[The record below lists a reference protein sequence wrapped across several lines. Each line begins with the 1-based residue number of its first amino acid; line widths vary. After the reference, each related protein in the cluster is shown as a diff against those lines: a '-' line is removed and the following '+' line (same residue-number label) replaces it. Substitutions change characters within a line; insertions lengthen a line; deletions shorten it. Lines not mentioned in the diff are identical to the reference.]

1 MKLQPIAVVM
11 EPAEQMVLVNVTV
24 NFSQLIVQVSYNVS
38 LFSDLEV
45 DLLNFFSFVL
55 AFCNPNTTCNGQGTC
70 GDNGICQCSDNLFG
84 DDCSGKLFSTL
95 NCIWHKVHKYCKKIF
110 LHL

>member
-11 EPAEQMVLVNVTV
+11 VPAELMVHANVTV
-24 NFSQLIVQVSYNVS
+24 NSLEPIVLVSYRIYV
-38 LFSDLEV
+38 
-45 DLLNFFSFVL
+45 LLRFRGRNIPFSFL
-55 AFCNPNTTCNGQGTC
+55 LEFCNPNTTCNGQGTC
-70 GDNGICQCSDNLFG
+70 GDDGICQCSDGLFG